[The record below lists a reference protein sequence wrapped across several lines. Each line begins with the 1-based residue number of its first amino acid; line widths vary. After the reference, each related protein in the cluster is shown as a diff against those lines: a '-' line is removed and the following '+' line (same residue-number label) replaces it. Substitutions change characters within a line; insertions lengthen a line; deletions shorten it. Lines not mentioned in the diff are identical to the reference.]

1 MLFGLVFGI
10 CLSQLH
16 YFISGAAESTW
27 ERAFISRQVPLHPP
41 FEKCGM
47 PNICKAFEELRNV
60 LIYNNGHLVL
70 CQESSLMAHGFMVC
84 INSPQ
89 AWRAEMG
96 ESSSG
101 QMLDM
106 IFRNI

>member
-1 MLFGLVFGI
+1 MRRSIYLT
-10 CLSQLH
+10 
-16 YFISGAAESTW
+16 SGTTS
-27 ERAFISRQVPLHPP
+27 SP

-70 CQESSLMAHGFMVC
+70 CQESGLVADGFMACV
-84 INSPQ
+84 NSPQ

-96 ESSSG
+96 ERSSG
-101 QMLDM
+101 QMLYI
-106 IFRNI
+106 IFGNKYANRAIGFYFSISSIP